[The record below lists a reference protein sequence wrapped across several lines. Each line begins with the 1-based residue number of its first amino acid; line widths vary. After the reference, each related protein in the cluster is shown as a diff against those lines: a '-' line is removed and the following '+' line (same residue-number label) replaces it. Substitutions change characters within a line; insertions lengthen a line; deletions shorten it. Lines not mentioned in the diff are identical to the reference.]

1 MLKNILLLSFLLLS
15 SSLLHAQILNME
27 KLRME
32 QDTAKNLLAKT
43 TIGLT
48 ANNRSGAEDEP
59 AHLFAFNF
67 DVNLMYYPRKHAYI
81 LVSKFDYLRVNEEG
95 VMNFGYL
102 HARGNFLR
110 KRKFNYETFV
120 QYSFDNPRGLDTRW
134 IFGGGLR
141 HDIFKT
147 EKTTFLIGV
156 GGMFEQEKWRYPKT
170 NRLVQADLFKSSNY
184 LSLQSAL
191 NEFVDLNLVNYYQ
204 TGYDATIDS
213 FRNRLSVSLILN
225 AKLTDKLSLTNSF
238 DMAYED
244 KPVIPITKLIYT
256 LKTGISIDL

>member
-1 MLKNILLLSFLLLS
+1 MLRIILFLAFFSITSTL
-15 SSLLHAQILNME
+15 AQGQILNME
-27 KLRME
+27 KLRLE
-32 QDTAKNLLAKT
+32 QDTAKNLLSKT

-67 DVNLMYYPRKHAYI
+67 DVNLMYYPGRHAYI
-81 LVSKFDYLRVNEEG
+81 LVSKFDYLRVNDEG

-102 HARGNFLR
+102 HARSNFLR
-110 KRKFNYETFV
+110 ERKFNYETFV

-147 EKTTFLIGV
+147 DKTTFLIGV
-156 GGMFEQEKWRYPKT
+156 GGMFEQESWRYPRT
-170 NRLVQADLFKSSNY
+170 ERYMQADLFKSSNY
-184 LSLQSAL
+184 LSLQSAITDYL
-191 NEFVDLNLVNYYQ
+191 DLNLVSYYQ
-204 TGYDATIDS
+204 TGHDSSIDA
-213 FRNRLSVSLILN
+213 FRNRLSFSLILN
-225 AKLTDKLSLTNSF
+225 TKLTDKLSLTNSF

-244 KPVIPITKLIYT
+244 KPIIPITKLIYT

>member
-1 MLKNILLLSFLLLS
+1 MLKNIPILFCFFLFPYLLSG
-15 SSLLHAQILNME
+15 QILNME
-27 KLRME
+27 KLRLE
-32 QDTAKNLLAKT
+32 QDTAKNFLTKA

-67 DVNLMYYPRKHAYI
+67 DINLMYYPGRHAYI
-81 LVSKFDYLRVNEEG
+81 LVSKFDYLKVNEEG
-95 VMNFGYL
+95 LMNYGYL
-102 HARGNFLR
+102 HTRSNFLR
-110 KRKFNYETFV
+110 ERKFNYETFV
-120 QYSFDNPRGLDTRW
+120 QYSFDNARGLDTRW

-170 NRLVQADLFKSSNY
+170 DRFVRADLFKSSNY
-184 LSLQSAL
+184 LSLQSAI
-191 NEFVDLNLVNYYQ
+191 NDYIDLNLVNYYQ
-204 TGYDATIDS
+204 TGYDSAIES
-213 FRNRLSVSLILN
+213 FRNRLTVSLILN
-225 AKLTDKLSLTNSF
+225 AKLTDRLSLTNSF
-238 DMAYED
+238 DLAYED